1 MRVLAFD
8 TSNYTTSVASF
19 DGTAGHNISRLL
31 DVEQGALG
39 LRQSDALF
47 AHVKRLPE
55 LADRLFSDI
64 GTDAGFE
71 AVGVSTRPR
80 AVEGSY
86 MPCFLAG
93 ESQARVLGAA
103 LGVIPQC
110 GFSAATANLYAGGII
125 TRGTLLAVFL
135 STSDEML
142 PILLSSSAPV
152 PLILKLLGYK
162 ALAGILLGVAVDTV
176 ASKLGYERKKS
187 IHEMCEQEHCHCE
200 DGIFKSALRHTLKI
214 FAFLFVV
221 TFVLNLLVEAV
232 GPETLGAFV
241 LNRPVIGEL
250 LGGIIGFIPNCAASV
265 VLTTLYLE
273 GAMSGGAMLSGLL
286 VGSGVGLLVL
296 LRMNRDWR
304 DNLVT
309 AGLLYAGGVIF
320 GLLADV
326 LHIV

>member
-1 MRVLAFD
+1 MLLEVLRETVID
-8 TSNYTTSVASF
+8 SLK
-19 DGTAGHNISRLL
+19 LL
-31 DVEQGALG
+31 PF
-39 LRQSDALF
+39 LF
-47 AHVKRLPE
+47 AAY
-55 LADRLFSDI
+55 LAIEFIEDRAEEKTVALVHR
-64 GTDAGFE
+64 AGRW
-71 AVGVSTRPR
+71 GP
-80 AVEGSY
+80 
-86 MPCFLAG
+86 
-93 ESQARVLGAA
+93 VLGAA

-152 PLILKLLGYK
+152 SLILKLLGYK
-162 ALAGILLGVAVDTV
+162 ALAGILLGVTVDTV

-250 LGGIIGFIPNCAASV
+250 PRRHHRLHPELRGQRCAHDALSRRRDVRRRDALGPSCRLGRRASRAAAH
-265 VLTTLYLE
+265 E
-273 GAMSGGAMLSGLL
+273 P
-286 VGSGVGLLVL
+286 
-296 LRMNRDWR
+296 R
-304 DNLVT
+304 
-309 AGLLYAGGVIF
+309 
-320 GLLADV
+320 LAR
-326 LHIV
+326 

>member
-1 MRVLAFD
+1 LLLEVLRETVID
-8 TSNYTTSVASF
+8 SLK
-19 DGTAGHNISRLL
+19 LL
-31 DVEQGALG
+31 PF
-39 LRQSDALF
+39 LF
-47 AHVKRLPE
+47 AAY
-55 LADRLFSDI
+55 LAIEFIEDRAEEKTVALVHR
-64 GTDAGFE
+64 AGRW
-71 AVGVSTRPR
+71 GP
-80 AVEGSY
+80 
-86 MPCFLAG
+86 
-93 ESQARVLGAA
+93 VLGAA

-162 ALAGILLGVAVDTV
+162 ALAGILLGVTVDTV

-241 LNRPVIGEL
+241 LNRPVICSAVSSASFRTAQPAL
-250 LGGIIGFIPNCAASV
+250 CSRRSIWKARCPAARCSRAFLSARASGFSCCCA
-265 VLTTLYLE
+265 
-273 GAMSGGAMLSGLL
+273 
-286 VGSGVGLLVL
+286 
-296 LRMNRDWR
+296 
-304 DNLVT
+304 
-309 AGLLYAGGVIF
+309 
-320 GLLADV
+320 
-326 LHIV
+326 

>member
-19 DGTAGHNISRLL
+19 DGTEGHNISRLL

-152 PLILKLLGYK
+152 SLILKLLGYK
-162 ALAGILLGVAVDTV
+162 ALAGILLGVTVDTV

>member
-1 MRVLAFD
+1 MLLEVLRETVID
-8 TSNYTTSVASF
+8 SLK
-19 DGTAGHNISRLL
+19 LL
-31 DVEQGALG
+31 PF
-39 LRQSDALF
+39 LF
-47 AHVKRLPE
+47 AAY
-55 LADRLFSDI
+55 LAIEFIEDRAEEKTVALVHR
-64 GTDAGFE
+64 AGRW
-71 AVGVSTRPR
+71 GP
-80 AVEGSY
+80 
-86 MPCFLAG
+86 
-93 ESQARVLGAA
+93 VLGAA

-265 VLTTLYLE
+265 LLTQLYLD
-273 GAMSGGAMLSGLL
+273 GMISFGSAVAGLCTA
-286 VGSGVGLLVL
+286 SGVGLLVL
-296 LRMNRDWR
+296 LRGKHR
-304 DNLVT
+304 LKTYAILLGSVYAVAVL
-309 AGLLYAGGVIF
+309 AGLLLQLF
-320 GLLADV
+320 
-326 LHIV
+326 

>member
-1 MRVLAFD
+1 MLEL
-8 TSNYTTSVASF
+8 
-19 DGTAGHNISRLL
+19 LL
-31 DVEQGALG
+31 DALLDTG
-39 LRQSDALF
+39 KL
-47 AHVKRLPE
+47 LPFLYVTY
-55 LADRLFSDI
+55 LAMEYLEHKLEGKTDRLMRK
-64 GTDAGFE
+64 AGRFGP
-71 AVGVSTRPR
+71 VYG
-80 AVEGSY
+80 G
-86 MPCFLAG
+86 L
-93 ESQARVLGAA
+93 
-103 LGVIPQC
+103 LGVVPQC
-110 GFSAATANLYAGGII
+110 GFSAAAASLYAG
-125 TRGTLLAVFL
+125 RVVSVGTLLAVFL

-142 PILLSSSAPV
+142 PILLSSSAPA

-162 ALAGILLGVAVDTV
+162 ALAGIVLGIAVDT
-176 ASKLGYERKKS
+176 AAAKLGCKRQKT
-187 IHEMCEQEHCHCE
+187 IHEMCEQEHCRCE
-200 DGIFKSALRHTLKI
+200 DGIFKSALRHTIKI
-214 FAFLFVV
+214 FAFLFAV

-250 LGGIIGFIPNCAASV
+250 LGGVIGLIPNCAASV

-309 AGLLYAGGVIF
+309 AGLLYAGGVVF